1 MYQRLSRLSRRTQ
14 EQLIE
19 HFVAGTTARAAAQ
32 LVGVHRRAGPV
43 GPRRGPAG
51 AHRARR
57 ADRHHHG
64 GRPPR
69 VRHLR
74 GAGRVRAGAGSA
86 NAPWPGS
93 RPRGRHGGRTFAL
106 SKAQVR
112 LAQAAM
118 ARRDTSVSELCRDL
132 GITPVTLYRY
142 VGPKGQLREQ
152 GEKVLAL

>member
-1 MYQRLSRLSRRTQ
+1 MYQRRSRLSRRTQ

-57 ADRHHHG
+57 ADRHH
-64 GRPPR
+64 
-69 VRHLR
+69 
-74 GAGRVRAGAGSA
+74 
-86 NAPWPGS
+86 
-93 RPRGRHGGRTFAL
+93 HGGRTFAL